1 MWILQARRVKEQ
13 PLTSKVS
20 ISQGLN
26 CIIAKII
33 MMMMML
39 MMTKMAMM
47 IPKFCLWFKKIKI
60 VIVFWNNLN
69 FAATTVTSSTKL
81 IPVVLL

>member
-1 MWILQARRVKEQ
+1 
-13 PLTSKVS
+13 
-20 ISQGLN
+20 
-26 CIIAKII
+26 
-33 MMMMML
+33 MMML

-47 IPKFCLWFKKIKI
+47 IPQFCLWFKKIKI

-81 IPVVLL
+81 TPVVLL